1 MKTLE
6 GLIDKLNE
14 TCLNEDEFSMSLEQ
28 HDCFIRL
35 GRTPIIV
42 FSLSVK
48 KYSFC
53 PFINYARYEEQD
65 LIVKYLANHTPD
77 DWFAEGKVEVKDD

>member
-1 MKTLE
+1 MKTVQDLVN
-6 GLIDKLNE
+6 KLNKIS
-14 TCLNEDEFSMSLEQ
+14 LPVDEFSMSLEQ
-28 HDCFIRL
+28 NDCYIRL
-35 GRTPIIV
+35 GRTPIVV
-42 FSLSVK
+42 FILSDK

-77 DWFAEGKVEVKDD
+77 DWFQDAKE